1 MTLAP
6 VQLCIFLILVGVDIG
21 ASIYNRYWLKPTD
34 QISYSAHIAG
44 AFVGLL
50 VGMWILKNIV
60 PSKRENYMWWVA
72 FIVFLLVMGSMI
84 LLNLFWEKLFLS
96 TS

>member
-6 VQLCIFLILVGVDIG
+6 VQLCIYLVVIGVDIG
-21 ASIYNRYWLKPTD
+21 ASIYNRYWLKPDD

-50 VGMWILKNIV
+50 VGMWVLKNIV
-60 PSKRENYMWWVA
+60 PSKHERYMWWIALVL
-72 FIVFLLVMGSMI
+72 FILVMASLI
-84 LLNLFWEKLFLS
+84 LLNVFWQNIFW
-96 TS
+96 TV